1 MVFKAK
7 PVKEEKRADI
17 QNMALTFISKGS
29 EIKGDIHAAGNL
41 RVDGIVRG
49 NVHAEGDIEVS
60 PGGVIEGKDVKARNI
75 VIHGLVKATL
85 IAEEQLRIHSQ
96 GEVLGDVIA
105 QALDIESGARFVGH
119 SNTGKP
125 SADILAIENN
135 TLMKEK

>member
-7 PVKEEKRADI
+7 PVREEKKVES
-17 QNMALTFISKGS
+17 QNMVMTFISKGS

-41 RVDGIVRG
+41 RVDGIIRG

-60 PGGVIEGKDVKARNI
+60 LGGLVEGKNVSARNI

-85 IAEEQLRIHSQ
+85 TADEQLRIHSQ
-96 GEVLGDVIA
+96 GEVQGDVTA
-105 QALDIESGARFVGH
+105 QALDIESDARFVGH

-125 SADILAIENN
+125 SAVILAIE
-135 TLMKEK
+135 TTVMKEI